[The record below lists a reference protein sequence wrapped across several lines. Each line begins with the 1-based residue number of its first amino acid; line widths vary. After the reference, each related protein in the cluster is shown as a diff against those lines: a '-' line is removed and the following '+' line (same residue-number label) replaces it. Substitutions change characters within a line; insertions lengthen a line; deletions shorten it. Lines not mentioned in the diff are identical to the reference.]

1 MERNSLTDYL
11 NIFLQHSFESPYVHR
26 RGYGNERWTDRR
38 VAETAFQFAPELE
51 TLHIGR
57 GDHVILWGENCAEWV
72 VAFFGCAL
80 RGAIVV
86 PMDDAAAAD
95 FVLRVSQRINNKL
108 LLCSPTHLQQTGIV
122 STLRYESLVI
132 TAPH

>member
-1 MERNSLTDYL
+1 
-11 NIFLQHSFESPYVHR
+11 
-26 RGYGNERWTDRR
+26 
-38 VAETAFQFAPELE
+38 

-108 LLCSPTHLQQTGIV
+108 LLCSRTHLQQNGSV
-122 STLRYESLVI
+122 STISLEDLVNHVAQHSNAPYPAAELKASDTLEI
-132 TAPH
+132 VFTSGTTAEPKGDRKSTRLNSSHG